1 MFNGWI
7 TYYYRRYSLVG
18 KLGTYFICIVYL
30 NHRCTESN
38 YIYVWNVNTHVQIQL
53 KSFLSDIPVV
63 WKYNIFIFWYL
74 QQPHLCLF
82 AVRDIKPGEEITYSY
97 GDWDWQAKVLSFLKS
112 VVILISDCLSVCSVH
127 RTLQAFQAFF
137 AKALY
142 SCLVTKRFKII
153 ISVSKDY
160 STLFSPPFCVLNI
173 ICSKCICLALK
184 LNQCTLN

>member
-63 WKYNIFIFWYL
+63 WKYNLDICSNHIFVFLLSETLNQEKRLLTAMETGIGKPRYSHFSNLLSYWYL
-74 QQPHLCLF
+74 TVFLYVLYIELFKLFKLFLQKLC
-82 AVRDIKPGEEITYSY
+82 I
-97 GDWDWQAKVLSFLKS
+97 
-112 VVILISDCLSVCSVH
+112 VVW
-127 RTLQAFQAFF
+127 
-137 AKALY
+137 
-142 SCLVTKRFKII
+142 
-153 ISVSKDY
+153 
-160 STLFSPPFCVLNI
+160 
-173 ICSKCICLALK
+173 
-184 LNQCTLN
+184 